1 MLQREPPAGGTAGRG
16 ESITCGAPAG
26 TQQGWQVMNWYLAV
40 LRNYTGFSGRASRTE
55 FWMWTLVNFIVG
67 VVLYLLSLAV
77 HPLLILVI
85 VYDLGVLIPGLAVS
99 FRRLHDTDR
108 TAWWLLIYL
117 IPIIGAI
124 VLLVFF
130 CIDSTPGDNHYGA
143 SPKGLAPA

>member
-77 HPLLILVI
+77 HPLLILVM
-85 VYDLGVLIPGLAVS
+85 
-99 FRRLHDTDR
+99 
-108 TAWWLLIYL
+108 IYL

-130 CIDSTPGDNHYGA
+130 CLDSTPGENQYGA

>member
-1 MLQREPPAGGTAGRG
+1 
-16 ESITCGAPAG
+16 
-26 TQQGWQVMNWYLAV
+26 MNWYLAV

-55 FWMWTLVNFIVG
+55 FWMWTLVNFIIG
-67 VVLYLLSLAV
+67 VVLYILALAV
-77 HPLLILVI
+77 HPLLFLVI
-85 VYDLGVLIPGLAVS
+85 VYDLAVLIPGLAVS

-117 IPIIGAI
+117 IPLIGAI

-130 CIDSTPGDNHYGA
+130 CMDSTPGDNRYGS